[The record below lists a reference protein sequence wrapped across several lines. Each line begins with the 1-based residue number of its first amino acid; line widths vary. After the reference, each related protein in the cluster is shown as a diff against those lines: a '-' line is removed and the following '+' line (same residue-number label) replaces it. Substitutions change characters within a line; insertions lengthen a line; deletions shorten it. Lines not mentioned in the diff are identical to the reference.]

1 MQEQLVTIDI
11 NDGVADV
18 RLNRPEKY
26 NALNQPMFKAII
38 DASEQLRQNNS
49 VRAVV
54 LSGNGRGFCAGLD
67 MDSFAK
73 MGEREQAQAHDAAG
87 QSETQSLLDTDG
99 RVENFA
105 QRPALVWKYLPVPV
119 IAALHGVAYGGGAQI
134 ALGADIRIAAPELKM
149 SVMEIK
155 WGLVPDMSITQT
167 LRDLLPLDV
176 AKQLTFT
183 GQVLSGHEAQQ
194 LGLITQIAQDPH
206 VAAMDMAREIA
217 SKSPDAIRAAKQLY
231 ETAWHADAK
240 TGLELEAELQ
250 AGLIGTANQREAIAA
265 NFAKRAPEFSNP
277 E

>member
-1 MQEQLVTIDI
+1 MQEQLVTIDV

-26 NALNQPMFKAII
+26 NALSQPMFKAII
-38 DASEQLRQNNS
+38 DAGEQLREDNS

-73 MGEREQAQAHDAAG
+73 MGEREKAQAHDG
-87 QSETQSLLDTDG
+87 VDQGGTQSLLDTDG

-206 VAAMDMAREIA
+206 AAAMDMAREIA
-217 SKSPDAIRAAKQLY
+217 GKSPDAIRAAKQLF
-231 ETAWHADAK
+231 ETAWHADAQ

>member
-1 MQEQLVTIDI
+1 MQEELVTVEIK
-11 NDGVADV
+11 DGVADV

-26 NALNQPMFKAII
+26 NALSQPMFRAII
-38 DASEQLRQNNS
+38 ETGERLRDEKS
-49 VRAVV
+49 LRAVV

-67 MDSFAK
+67 MDSFSK
-73 MGEREQAQAHDAAG
+73 MGDSDNSAMGSKADTPR
-87 QSETQSLLDTDG
+87 SLLDTDG

-119 IAALHGVAYGGGAQI
+119 IAALHGVAYGGGAQV
-134 ALGADIRIAAPELKM
+134 ALGADIRIAAPDLKL
-149 SVMEIK
+149 SIMEIK

-167 LRDLLPLDV
+167 LRDILPMDV

-183 GQVLSGHEAQQ
+183 GQILSGPEAQQ
-194 LGLITQIAQDPH
+194 LGLVTQIADDPH
-206 VAAMDMAREIA
+206 AEAMSMAREIA
-217 SKSPDAIRAAKQLY
+217 GKSPEAIRAAKQLF

-250 AGLIGTANQREAIAA
+250 AGLIGSANQREAIAA
-265 NFAKRAPEFSNP
+265 NFAKRAPEFHDP

>member
-26 NALNQPMFKAII
+26 NALSQSMFKAII
-38 DASEQLRQNNS
+38 DAGEQLRDKKS
-49 VRAVV
+49 LRAVV

-73 MGEREQAQAHDAAG
+73 MGDSDKAATQG
-87 QSETQSLLDTDG
+87 GSETKSLLDTDG

-105 QRPALVWKYLPVPV
+105 QRPALVWKYLQVPV

-134 ALGADIRIAAPELKM
+134 ALGADIRIAAPDLKM

-167 LRDLLPLDV
+167 LRDLLPMDV
-176 AKQLTFT
+176 AKQLAFT
-183 GQVLSGHEAQQ
+183 GQVLSGNEAQK
-194 LGLITQIAQDPH
+194 LGLVTQVAEDPH
-206 VAAMDMAREIA
+206 AQAMSMAREIA
-217 SKSPDAIRAAKQLY
+217 GKSPDAIRAAKQLF

-265 NFAKRAPEFSNP
+265 NFAKRAPEFNDP

>member
-1 MQEQLVTIDI
+1 MQDQLVTIDI

-26 NALNQPMFKAII
+26 NALSQPMFKAII
-38 DASEQLRQNNS
+38 DAGEQLRGDKS
-49 VRAVV
+49 LRAVV

-73 MGEREQAQAHDAAG
+73 MGDKEEAQAQDADG
-87 QSETQSLLDTDG
+87 TKTLLDTDG

-105 QRPALVWKYLPVPV
+105 QRPALVWKYLQVPV
-119 IAALHGVAYGGGAQI
+119 IAALHGVAYGGGAQV
-134 ALGADIRIAAPELKM
+134 ALGADIRIAAPDLKM

-167 LRDLLPLDV
+167 LRDLLPMDV

-183 GQVLSGHEAQQ
+183 GQVLSGREAQQ
-194 LGLITQIAQDPH
+194 LGLVTQVAEDPH
-206 VAAMDMAREIA
+206 AEAMNMAREIA
-217 SKSPDAIRAAKQLY
+217 SKSPDAIRAAKQLF

-250 AGLIGTANQREAIAA
+250 AGLMGSANQREAVAA
-265 NFAKRAPEFSNP
+265 NFAKRAPAFSNP

>member
-1 MQEQLVTIDI
+1 MQDQLVTIDI

-26 NALNQPMFKAII
+26 NALSQPMFKAII
-38 DASEQLRQNNS
+38 DAGERLRDDKS
-49 VRAVV
+49 LRAVV

-73 MGEREQAQAHDAAG
+73 MGDNEKTQAQDADG
-87 QSETQSLLDTDG
+87 TKTLLDTDG

-105 QRPALVWKYLPVPV
+105 QRPALVWKYLQVPV
-119 IAALHGVAYGGGAQI
+119 IAALHGVAYGGGAQV
-134 ALGADIRIAAPELKM
+134 ALGADIRIAAPDLKM

-167 LRDLLPLDV
+167 LRDLLPMDV

-183 GQVLSGHEAQQ
+183 GQVLSGREAQQ
-194 LGLITQIAQDPH
+194 LGLVTQVAEDPH
-206 VAAMDMAREIA
+206 AEAMNMAREIA
-217 SKSPDAIRAAKQLY
+217 SKSPDAIRAAKQLF

-250 AGLIGTANQREAIAA
+250 AGLMGSANQREAIAA
-265 NFAKRAPEFSNP
+265 NFAKRAPAFSNP